1 MIGHDSAGV
10 KSAQEKQADQTRFK
24 QNRQPVL
31 TGHKGSMDGG
41 DLSSEYPM
49 LS

>member
-1 MIGHDSAGV
+1 LKKH
-10 KSAQEKQADQTRFK
+10 KQPA
-24 QNRQPVL
+24 NM